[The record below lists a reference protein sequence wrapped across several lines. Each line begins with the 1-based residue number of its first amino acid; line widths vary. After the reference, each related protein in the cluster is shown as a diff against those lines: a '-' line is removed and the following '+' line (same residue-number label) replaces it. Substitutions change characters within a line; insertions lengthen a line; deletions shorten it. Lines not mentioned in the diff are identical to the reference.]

1 MAVTLRFGSD
11 CFVVGRGVPPPKL
24 FGVRVCQSCCLCK
37 FCKFIYIYFCL
48 EYAYHQQ
55 QQQLITMAE
64 SKKKPAAKKKR
75 KVNYKTEY
83 RKYHSSDRMKKERAL
98 RNKNRRRLTRE
109 GRGKKG
115 DGKHIDH
122 KDGNPRNNGKG
133 NLRVIDAKRNRKK
146 Q

>member
-1 MAVTLRFGSD
+1 
-11 CFVVGRGVPPPKL
+11 
-24 FGVRVCQSCCLCK
+24 
-37 FCKFIYIYFCL
+37 
-48 EYAYHQQ
+48 
-55 QQQLITMAE
+55 MAE

-98 RNKNRRRLTRE
+98 RNKNRRAAVKA
-109 GRGKKG
+109 GRVKKG

-122 KDGNPRNNGKG
+122 KDGNPQNNGKR
-133 NLRVIDAKRNRKK
+133 NLRVLSAKQNRKK